1 MMVIADEAADVAA
14 FADFVPEG
22 ESAAAAAAPAPAAA
36 APAPAAAA
44 PAATAAPAAAAP
56 AAAAPAA
63 APRAAPVALGGA
75 VPSMSGRIYWSEAK
89 GWYRG

>member
-14 FADFVPEG
+14 FADFLPEG
-22 ESAAAAAAPAPAAA
+22 EPAAAAAAPAPAAA
-36 APAPAAAA
+36 APAPAAA
-44 PAATAAPAAAAP
+44 PTAAAAP

>member
-22 ESAAAAAAPAPAAA
+22 EPAAAAAAPAPAAA
-36 APAPAAAA
+36 APAPAAA
-44 PAATAAPAAAAP
+44 PT

>member
-56 AAAAPAA
+56 AAA
-63 APRAAPVALGGA
+63 PRAAPVALGGA